1 MFYPLIYLDAAKF
14 LVLIVYVVIETTC
27 PKIKAKT
34 LPNFAKSLLPVDV
47 RGLKRLCLK
56 SLIMMT
62 TIRMTTTTIIMV
74 MTTTTTTMV

>member
-14 LVLIVYVVIETTC
+14 LVLSVYAVIQTTC

-34 LPNFAKSLLPVDV
+34 LPNFAKSPLPVDV

-56 SLIMMT
+56 SLITMT
-62 TIRMTTTTIIMV
+62 AIRMTTTTIMV
-74 MTTTTTTMV
+74 MTTTTMV